1 MKKLF
6 VMLFVGLS
14 LVSCKSY
21 TNLEMY
27 SNVPMEE
34 LPTDTLTKMEKYN
47 KMFDEDYIIMMQ
59 WSEEEKAYFYEHF
72 VFSFEELETE
82 LGLKIPN

>member
-1 MKKLF
+1 
-6 VMLFVGLS
+6 
-14 LVSCKSY
+14 
-21 TNLEMY
+21 
-27 SNVPMEE
+27 
-34 LPTDTLTKMEKYN
+34 MEKYN